1 MGSQL
6 LVSLGIRRYYRD
18 MKLQIHPAVLD
29 HQRYTCNCC
38 GAGCRSF
45 LVGVRPEE
53 REAILKLENWS
64 ESLQLAKEK
73 LFVLHPA
80 AGRLGYGLAK
90 HSDGRCVFLDGENLC
105 IIHKLHGL
113 NAKPLACQLY
123 PFILTPAA
131 GQLHVG
137 LRFDCPAVIRN
148 EGAHLSTYERE
159 LKQLCKDLI
168 TPEIESLPT
177 PAVYAKHKIDDNKF
191 PALNEAFLKIVDSTA
206 LDLLDRFHWLFGFT
220 EYLKNV
226 KWDNVPDDDF
236 ADLISMLQGGVLAE
250 VQRKDHPRNPVTG
263 KERKM
268 LGQIF
273 FLLCQPTTVI
283 TGAKEGILRK
293 IKKRLALHRDSKQ
306 VGLSEGSLP
315 KIQPDWPDCNLSELE
330 TSFGP
335 WPTDVQK
342 TLTRYLTCRI
352 GGLGYCGHNFYQYSM
367 LEGIQSLLLGMV
379 TIGWV
384 MRICAVKADRKTLER
399 EDAYEAVMTIDGN
412 LGYSSAL
419 GFGPSRWR
427 LRYLGEHLP
436 QFLNWYCT

>member
-1 MGSQL
+1 
-6 LVSLGIRRYYRD
+6 
-18 MKLQIHPAVLD
+18 MKIQFHPDVLE

-45 LVGVRPEE
+45 LVGIRPAE
-53 REAILKLENWS
+53 REAILKLEDWS
-64 ESLQLAKEK
+64 EKLQLGRDK

-80 AGRLGYGLAK
+80 AARLGYGLAK

-113 NAKPLACQLY
+113 KAKPLACKLY
-123 PFILTPAA
+123 PFILTPVA
-131 GQLHVG
+131 GKLHVG
-137 LRFDCPAVIRN
+137 LRFDCPAVVKN

-168 TPEIESLPT
+168 TPEIEAIPIPPVHS
-177 PAVYAKHKIDDNKF
+177 KHVIDSDKF
-191 PALNEAFLKIVDSTA
+191 LALNEAFLKIVDSTA
-206 LDLLDRFHWLFGFT
+206 MDLVDRLHWLYGFS
-220 EYLKNV
+220 EHLKKV
-226 KWDNVPDDDF
+226 KWDKVTDEDF

-250 VQRKDHPRNPVTG
+250 VQRNGVKRNPVTG
-263 KERKM
+263 KPRKM

-283 TGAKEGILRK
+283 TGAKEGIFQK
-293 IKKRLALHRDSKQ
+293 IKKRLALHRNVKQ
-306 VGLSEGSLP
+306 VGMAAGPLP
-315 KIQPDWPDCNLSELE
+315 KIQPDWPDCDLSDLE
-330 TSFGP
+330 ASFDS
-335 WPTDVQK
+335 WPADVQE
-342 TLTRYLTCRI
+342 TLTRYLSCRI
-352 GGLGYCGHNFYQYSM
+352 GGLGYCGHNFYHYSM

-384 MRICAVKADRKTLER
+384 MRIRAVRAGRKTIER

-427 LRYLGEHLP
+427 LRFLSEHLTY
-436 QFLNWYCT
+436 FLNWYCT